1 MFNLKRILAA
11 GVLSVAAVS
20 TASANQVVLDSFD
33 YPFGGAANTPFN
45 LSLDLAA
52 DGTGSFAQDRE
63 VSPDGIVDATLLIN
77 QDNNPVGNARARAG
91 GGSLF
96 LAMDPG
102 VNASLGLF
110 YSNPAALPAALGGDL
125 SVLEDLTNDGAS
137 DSFYFDVSSIDL
149 SFSLELFVISNL
161 ADLANPGFFNSLYQN
176 GTGYDT
182 AFLRGLNGVSY
193 TTINSTTEVGLG
205 DPAETITASFNS
217 FNTDTTAANF
227 EQVTGIFALITS
239 SSGATDL
246 AIDEVG
252 VVPEPATLALFG
264 LGLLGL
270 GVARRRKI

>member
-1 MFNLKRILAA
+1 M
-11 GVLSVAAVS
+11 
-20 TASANQVVLDSFD
+20 
-33 YPFGGAANTPFN
+33 
-45 LSLDLAA
+45 
-52 DGTGSFAQDRE
+52 
-63 VSPDGIVDATLLIN
+63 
-77 QDNNPVGNARARAG
+77 GNARARAG

-182 AFLRGLNGVSY
+182 AF
-193 TTINSTTEVGLG
+193 
-205 DPAETITASFNS
+205 
-217 FNTDTTAANF
+217 
-227 EQVTGIFALITS
+227 
-239 SSGATDL
+239 
-246 AIDEVG
+246 
-252 VVPEPATLALFG
+252 
-264 LGLLGL
+264 
-270 GVARRRKI
+270 